1 MDYIVETQGLVKSY
15 KEKTVVD
22 NVNLHVKKGEIYGF
36 VGPNGAGK
44 STILKML
51 LNLIKPDEGNIKIF
65 NNIVSDN
72 NVELLKRIGSIIEN
86 PYFYSNLTGKENL
99 ELHCEYMGF
108 YNKKEIEKTLKVIS
122 LQESMDKK
130 VSYYSLGMKQRLAIG
145 RAIITKPE
153 LLILDEPINSLD
165 PDGIREMRH
174 LFKRLNTEY
183 GTTIIISSHILSE
196 MELLAD
202 TVGIL
207 KEGKLLIEIPMEDI
221 HEINLEY
228 IVIEIN
234 DSAKAGYLLEEKL
247 GVHKFKIVSGTEIRI
262 FDPNLKGSK
271 ISDLMIQNGLKLD
284 SIYKKKN
291 NLEEFFFSSLGE
303 DTKE

>member
-1 MDYIVETQGLVKSY
+1 
-15 KEKTVVD
+15 
-22 NVNLHVKKGEIYGF
+22 
-36 VGPNGAGK
+36 
-44 STILKML
+44 
-51 LNLIKPDEGNIKIF
+51 
-65 NNIVSDN
+65 
-72 NVELLKRIGSIIEN
+72 VELLKRIGSIIEN

>member
-15 KEKTVVD
+15 KDKRVVD

-72 NVELLKRIGSIIEN
+72 NVELLKRVGSIIEN

-122 LQESMDKK
+122 LQESMNKR

-165 PDGIREMRH
+165 PDGIREMRQ

-207 KEGKLLIEIPMEDI
+207 KEGKLLIEISMEDI

-262 FDPNLKGSK
+262 FDPNLKGRK